1 MVEGAFSGGLENQ
14 LRKKDAADPV
24 AMSASP
30 YQVLYGSDVTPRYDP
45 GNVDRL
51 IT

>member
-1 MVEGAFSGGLENQ
+1 MVEGAFIGGLENQ

-30 YQVLYGSDVTPRYDP
+30 YQVLYGSD
-45 GNVDRL
+45 
-51 IT
+51 IK